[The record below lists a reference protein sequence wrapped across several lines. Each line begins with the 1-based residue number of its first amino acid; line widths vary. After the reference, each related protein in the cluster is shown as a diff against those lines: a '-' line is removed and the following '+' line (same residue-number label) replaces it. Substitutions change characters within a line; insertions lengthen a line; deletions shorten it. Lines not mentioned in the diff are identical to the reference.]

1 MQTFFN
7 IIELPFLVLS
17 TVSLFMKMFYER
29 DINSIS
35 LLTVLERHHKKNHIS
50 GFRVQVPNYKSI
62 WQSFKVLLAEFLSV
76 TF

>member
-29 DINSIS
+29 DINPIA

-50 GFRVQVPNYKSI
+50 GFRVQVP
-62 WQSFKVLLAEFLSV
+62 KVFGNHLKYC
-76 TF
+76 